1 MRKQNLVW
9 AVWSVSR
16 ITVILFIVFEG
27 NIMSHLN
34 NEPPRRP
41 YEKYYDSGC
50 KYILLHFNV
59 CVDSLGFLGH
69 SLIWWHFG
77 ICKAKVKVV

>member
-1 MRKQNLVW
+1 MRRWTPVRKQNVLW

-16 ITVILFIVFEG
+16 IRVILFFVCEG

-34 NEPPRRP
+34 NEPPCRP
-41 YEKYYDSGC
+41 YQKYYDSGY

-59 CVDSLGFLGH
+59 CVDSLRFLGH
-69 SLIWWHFG
+69 
-77 ICKAKVKVV
+77 V